1 MTKLKQMLTKNRVG
15 ITLLTLD
22 FTTNIKKYQGGN
34 FMLKAKFI
42 DKILEVMQEEADR
55 IWIDNKEVTVCFK
68 DSKDVDGNAEILKH
82 IYTLKLNEVMGE
94 YKIRIDYE
102 FKNIEIHKGTK
113 FVCLRGFGKYGV
125 TGIWSMILEEIEE
138 DRNKM
143 EEEQ

>member
-1 MTKLKQMLTKNRVG
+1 
-15 ITLLTLD
+15 
-22 FTTNIKKYQGGN
+22 
-34 FMLKAKFI
+34 MLKAKFI

-68 DSKDVDGNAEILKH
+68 DSKDVEGNAEILKH
-82 IYTLKLNEVMGE
+82 IYALKLNEVVGE
-94 YKIRIDYE
+94 YKINIDYR
-102 FKNIEIHKGTK
+102 FKNVEIHRNNK

-125 TGIWSMILEEIEE
+125 TGIWSMILEEIEK

>member
-1 MTKLKQMLTKNRVG
+1 
-15 ITLLTLD
+15 
-22 FTTNIKKYQGGN
+22 
-34 FMLKAKFI
+34 MLKAKFI

-102 FKNIEIHKGTK
+102 FKSIEIHKGTK

>member
-1 MTKLKQMLTKNRVG
+1 
-15 ITLLTLD
+15 
-22 FTTNIKKYQGGN
+22 
-34 FMLKAKFI
+34 MLKAKFI

-113 FVCLRGFGKYGV
+113 FVCLRNFNSCNNK
-125 TGIWSMILEEIEE
+125 IWTTILREIEE
-138 DRNKM
+138 DRK
-143 EEEQ
+143 EEQEK